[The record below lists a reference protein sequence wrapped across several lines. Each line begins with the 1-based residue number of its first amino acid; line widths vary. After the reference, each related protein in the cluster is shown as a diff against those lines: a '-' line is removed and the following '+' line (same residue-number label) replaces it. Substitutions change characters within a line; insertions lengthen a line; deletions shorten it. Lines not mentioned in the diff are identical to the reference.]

1 MYKVLDICQY
11 IIKYC
16 NEKGYKITNL
26 KLQPLLYYIQLHFL
40 SVKYEKCFEEDVV
53 AWDAF
58 PAVKEA
64 FREYKRY
71 GALHIYNHK
80 TYIIDKDNLFNSHYE
95 EFDENIISEE
105 DKVLINEVI
114 EEYANQ
120 DNQEIRERV
129 SRESPY
135 RDAIR
140 RGIGSVID
148 LEYYAFTYRP
158 KKIYEDS
165 LVNL

>member
-16 NEKGYKITNL
+16 NEKDYEIANL
-26 KLQPLLYYIQLHFL
+26 KLQPLLYYIQLRFL
-40 SVKYEKCFEEDVV
+40 SKKNEKCFEEDVV

-64 FREYKRY
+64 FREYKCY
-71 GALHIYNHK
+71 GALHIYNHR
-80 TYIIDKDNLFNSHYE
+80 TYVVDKDNLFNSHYE
-95 EFDENIISEE
+95 KFNENIISEE

-114 EEYANQ
+114 EEHANQ
-120 DNQEIRERV
+120 SNSEIREQVR
-129 SRESPY
+129 RESPY

-140 RGIGSVID
+140 RRTGSIIS

-158 KKIYEDS
+158 KKIIEK
-165 LVNL
+165 